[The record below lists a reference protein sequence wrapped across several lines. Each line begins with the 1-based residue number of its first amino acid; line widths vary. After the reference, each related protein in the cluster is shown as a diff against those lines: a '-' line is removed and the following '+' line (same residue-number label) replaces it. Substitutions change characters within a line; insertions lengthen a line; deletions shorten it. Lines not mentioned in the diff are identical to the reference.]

1 MSYNINKTL
10 HTDFNSAVTQVKN
23 ALKDEGF
30 GVLSEIDVNETLK
43 KKLDIDFRKYKILGA
58 CNPPNA
64 HKALLTEPNVG
75 TMLPCN
81 VVVQEMES
89 NKIEVV
95 AVNPQ
100 ASMMAIENDELQEIA
115 GNIKSKLEK
124 VIQSLK

>member
-23 ALKDEGF
+23 ALKEEGF

-81 VVVQEMES
+81 VVVQEIES

-124 VIQSLK
+124 VIQSLS

>member
-10 HTDFNSAVTQVKN
+10 HTNFNAAVTQVKD
-23 ALKDEGF
+23 ALKEEGF
-30 GVLSEIDVNETLK
+30 GILSEIDVDETLK
-43 KKLDIDFRKYKILGA
+43 KKLDVDFRKYKILGA

-115 GNIKSKLEK
+115 GNIKAKLEK
-124 VIQSLK
+124 VIQSL

>member
-10 HTDFNSAVTQVKN
+10 HTNFNAAVTQVKD
-23 ALKDEGF
+23 ALKEEGF
-30 GVLSEIDVNETLK
+30 GILSEIDVDETLK
-43 KKLDIDFRKYKILGA
+43 KKLDVDFRKYKILGA

-81 VVVQEMES
+81 VVVQEIES

-115 GNIKSKLEK
+115 GNIKAKLEK
-124 VIQSLK
+124 VIQSL

>member
-23 ALKDEGF
+23 ALKEEGF
-30 GVLSEIDVNETLK
+30 GVLSEIDVHETLK

-81 VVVQEMES
+81 VVVQEIES

-100 ASMMAIENDELQEIA
+100 ASMMAIDNDELQEIA

-124 VIQSLK
+124 IIQSL